1 MEKEDLLISIITPY
15 YNTKEQI
22 KKLAKILVPQLNEDM
37 EWIIIDDGCNEKEL
51 DDIKAKVIHLD
62 KNSGG
67 ASVPRNVGL
76 DEAKGE
82 YILFID
88 SDDIV
93 SKDYIEKIVKR
104 IKIEDFDY
112 CYISWNN
119 PVFGDIIIDN
129 EPLNWNCCVW
139 NCVYRRKIIGNE
151 RFKPELIIGED
162 YDFNVRVRKGK
173 KANIKEVLY
182 YYKDTPN
189 SLMKRGSK

>member
-1 MEKEDLLISIITPY
+1 MTKEDLLISIITPY

-22 KKLAKILVPQLNEDM
+22 KRLAEILVPQLNEDI
-37 EWIIIDDGCNEKEL
+37 EWIIIDDGCNEREL
-51 DDIKAKVIHLD
+51 DDIKAKVIHLE

-76 DEAKGE
+76 DEARGE

-139 NCVYRRKIIGNE
+139 NCVYKRKIIGNE

-173 KANIKEVLY
+173 KANIRDVLY

>member
-1 MEKEDLLISIITPY
+1 MTKEDLLISIITPY
-15 YNTKEQI
+15 YNTKKQI

-76 DEAKGE
+76 DNARGE

-93 SKDYIEKIVKR
+93 SKDYIEKIVKK